1 MRPAAGFDPVPGG
14 PLGCPPFRRFR
25 ARRALSTNGRKTSEI
40 LDQLARSATTR
51 VQLGDL
57 VASLGERAFGLL
69 MLIFALPNAIG
80 LGTIP
85 GMSTVFGLPQ
95 VIFALQMI
103 AGFEK
108 PWLPRFL
115 LEKSLTADDFR
126 AIVAKSHPHL
136 DRIERMLKPRM
147 RIFTTPLAERIL
159 GVFFLVL
166 ASIVAMPIPLGNWP
180 PAIAMAVIALGL
192 VEQDGVLVLIG
203 LVLGVI
209 AIVIALAVVSA
220 GAAAVWLTVRWI
232 LSGGA

>member
-1 MRPAAGFDPVPGG
+1 
-14 PLGCPPFRRFR
+14 
-25 ARRALSTNGRKTSEI
+25 LSTNGRKTSEI
-40 LDQLARSATTR
+40 LDQLARTATSR
-51 VQLGDL
+51 VAIGDL
-57 VASLGERAFGLL
+57 VSSLGERAFGLL

-103 AGFEK
+103 AGYEK
-108 PWLPRFL
+108 PWLPRVL
-115 LEKSLTADDFR
+115 LEKSLSAEDFR
-126 AIVAKSHPHL
+126 SIVAKSHPHL
-136 DRIERMLKPRM
+136 DRVERMLRPRLM
-147 RIFTTPLAERIL
+147 AFTSPFAERIL

-192 VEQDGVLVLIG
+192 VENDGLLVLIG
-203 LVLGVI
+203 LVLGVV

-220 GAAAVWLTVRWI
+220 GAAAVWLALRWA
-232 LSGGA
+232 LSGGG